1 MTDEIRTTA
10 TEQDATPAGTEGQ
23 EQGRTFTQDEV
34 NAIVRD
40 RLAREREKASPQ
52 DDERERDLS
61 ARESRL
67 DCREYINENKYP
79 SALLDVFRTDNAETF
94 KESVEKLVKAFPGI
108 LGKETP
114 MGTGSVGNF
123 RRDRSGST
131 IDDPIAAAF
140 K

>member
-1 MTDEIRTTA
+1 MAEEIRNAA
-10 TEQDATPAGTEGQ
+10 TETNETSVETEGQ
-23 EQGRTFTQDEV
+23 EQGRTFTQNEV

-40 RLAREREKASPQ
+40 RLAREREKGSQPN
-52 DDERERDLS
+52 ERERDLS
-61 ARESRL
+61 AREARL
-67 DCREYINENKYP
+67 DCREYIVEKSYP
-79 SALLDVFRTDNAETF
+79 AALLDVFSTDNADTF

-108 LGKETP
+108 LGKEIP
-114 MGTGSVGNF
+114 MGTGSSGNF

>member
-40 RLAREREKASPQ
+40 RLAREREKATPQ

-79 SALLDVFRTDNAETF
+79 AALLDVFDTSNAEAF
-94 KESVEKLVKAFPGI
+94 KESVKKLVNAFPQITSAPRQQYAPSNPAGDFY
-108 LGKETP
+108 T
-114 MGTGSVGNF
+114 T
-123 RRDRSGST
+123 
-131 IDDPIAAAF
+131 DPIAAAF

>member
-40 RLAREREKASPQ
+40 RLAREREKVSQPN
-52 DDERERDLS
+52 ERERDLS
-61 ARESRL
+61 AREARL
-67 DCREYINENKYP
+67 DCREYIAGKSYP
-79 SALLDVFRTDNAETF
+79 AALLDVFSTDNADAF

-114 MGTGSVGNF
+114 MGTGSSGNF
-123 RRDRSGST
+123 RRNRSSST